1 MRCRDDRGSA
11 TLELVIL
18 APAFLLLIFVAI
30 TGVRIELAG
39 AAVEQSSYDAAR
51 TASISRDAA
60 DARTRALDA
69 AKTTLAKQHLQCRGE
84 PTVHLDTSGFKVPPG
99 QPATITATVTCV
111 VNLSDVAIPG
121 LPGTKTITYS
131 FVSDLDTY
139 RARSLGSTS
148 TGGGG

>member
-1 MRCRDDRGSA
+1 MNRHDDHGSV

-18 APAFLLLIFVAI
+18 TPVFLLLIFVAI

-39 AAVEQSSYDAAR
+39 ASVEQASYDAAR

-60 DARTRALDA
+60 DAQSRALDA
-69 AKTTLAKQHLQCRGE
+69 AKSTLAKQHLQCRGE
-84 PTVHLDTSGFKVPPG
+84 PTVHVDTSGFKIPPG
-99 QPATITATVTCV
+99 QPATITATVTCI

-121 LPGTKTITYS
+121 LPGTKPITFS

-139 RARSLGSTS
+139 RARTIGSAS
-148 TGGGG
+148 GG

>member
-84 PTVHLDTSGFKVPPG
+84 PTPPLDISGFKVPPS
-99 QPATITATVTCV
+99 QPATITATATC
-111 VNLSDVAIPG
+111 A
-121 LPGTKTITYS
+121 
-131 FVSDLDTY
+131 
-139 RARSLGSTS
+139 A
-148 TGGGG
+148 